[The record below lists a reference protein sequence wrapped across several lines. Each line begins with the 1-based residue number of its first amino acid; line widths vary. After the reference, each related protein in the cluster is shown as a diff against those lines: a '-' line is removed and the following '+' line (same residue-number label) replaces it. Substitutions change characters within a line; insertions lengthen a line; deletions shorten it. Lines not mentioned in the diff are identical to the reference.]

1 MKSALRVSILAAIL
15 LLCAGQ
21 SFAQTEFGVGA
32 IVGLNFGSASIT
44 PTPVYPAG
52 YTQGGR
58 TGIIFGAQAEL
69 GFAKMFYIEMEPSYI
84 GKGYTISGT
93 QGTATVAL
101 SELQFPVLF
110 KVKFMKGVI
119 RPYAFVGPNI
129 GFVLSSTLTYAI
141 TGQTIPDQ
149 DLKSQTSST
158 DFAIDFGGGAEYN
171 VTPKI
176 GITLDVRY
184 SLGVGNLANPPAAP
198 QGQAVTTSP
207 TNHASGFQIM
217 AGVMFHI
224 I

>member
-1 MKSALRVSILAAIL
+1 M
-15 LLCAGQ
+15 
-21 SFAQTEFGVGA
+21 AQMEFGVGP

-52 YTQGGR
+52 FTQGGH
-58 TGIIFGAQAEL
+58 TGIMFGAQAEL
-69 GFAKMFYIEMEPSYI
+69 GFAKMFYVVMEPAYV
-84 GKGYTISGT
+84 GKGYSITGA
-93 QGTATVAL
+93 QGSATVAVN
-101 SELQFPVLF
+101 ELQFPVLF
-110 KVKFMKGVI
+110 KVKFLKGVI
-119 RPYAFVGPNI
+119 RPYAFAGPNI
-129 GFVLSSTLTYAI
+129 GFVLASTLSYSI

-176 GITLDVRY
+176 GITLDIRY
-184 SLGVGNLANPPAAP
+184 SLGVGNLANPPATP
-198 QGQAVTTSP
+198 GQAAATSQ
-207 TNHASGFQIM
+207 TNHASGFQIL